1 MSANKDDKQAK
12 SGNEQTPPND
22 NLAKPAKLAR
32 PASASS
38 ANKDRLSIL
47 VVSGRSGSGKT
58 SVLNILED
66 LGYYSID
73 NLPLSLVPEAAQ
85 RLVCDS
91 GIKRVALGV
100 DIRTPRAD
108 LSNFVATH
116 DVLKQTYGEEA
127 VTVIYVTAQEDI
139 LVARF
144 NATRRIHPLMVQDSK
159 GVENTVDNLPAAI
172 EKESQLLQP
181 IFKQAD
187 LKIDTSMLN
196 IHQLKERLRD
206 YVGAD
211 NQIAIN
217 LLSFGFKYGSPIDA
231 DFVFDVRILPNPHWN
246 PKLQAATGLDAEVA
260 EFFADYPEVAEMTE
274 DIATF
279 LSRWLPDFLH
289 NNRHTVTVAIGCTG
303 GKHRSVFITKHLQD
317 KLSASLPK
325 GLTVTAK
332 HREKH
337 RW

>member
-1 MSANKDDKQAK
+1 MKVNQDANNAQSELIDCNESVADK
-12 SGNEQTPPND
+12 
-22 NLAKPAKLAR
+22 
-32 PASASS
+32 
-38 ANKDRLSIL
+38 LSIL

-66 LGYYSID
+66 LGFYSID

-85 RLVCDS
+85 KLVCDS
-91 GIKRVALGV
+91 GIKRIALGV

-108 LSNFVATH
+108 LSNFADIH
-116 DVLKQTYGEEA
+116 ECLKEKYGEEA
-127 VTVIYVTAQEDI
+127 VTVMYVTAQEET

-144 NATRRIHPLMVQDSK
+144 NATRRIHPLMVLDTKSI
-159 GVENTVDNLPAAI
+159 ENNVNNLPAAI
-172 EKESQLLQP
+172 EKEIQMLQP
-181 IFKQAD
+181 IFKHAD
-187 LKIDTSMLN
+187 IKIDTSMLN
-196 IHQLKERLRD
+196 IHQLKERLRN
-206 YVGAD
+206 YVGVD
-211 NQIAIN
+211 NQIVIN

-246 PKLQAATGLDAEVA
+246 PSLRAATGLDAEVGV
-260 EFFADYPEVAEMTE
+260 FFADYPEVAEMTE

-279 LSRWLPDFLH
+279 LNRWLPDFLH

-317 KLSASLPK
+317 RLQDSLPE
-325 GLTVTAK
+325 GLTVMAK

>member
-1 MSANKDDKQAK
+1 MQANQDTHNAQSKLTGSNESVGDK
-12 SGNEQTPPND
+12 
-22 NLAKPAKLAR
+22 
-32 PASASS
+32 
-38 ANKDRLSIL
+38 LSIL

-66 LGYYSID
+66 LGFYSID

-85 RLVCDS
+85 KLVCDS
-91 GIKRVALGV
+91 GIKRIALGV

-108 LSNFVATH
+108 LSNFDAIH
-116 DVLKQTYGEEA
+116 DSLKQTYGEEA
-127 VTVIYVTAQEDI
+127 VTVMYVTAQEET

-144 NATRRIHPLMVQDSK
+144 NATRRIHPLMVLDTK
-159 GVENTVDNLPAAI
+159 GVENNVYNLPAAI
-172 EKESQLLQP
+172 EKEIQLLQP
-181 IFKQAD
+181 IFKHAD
-187 LKIDTSMLN
+187 IKIDTSMLN

-206 YVGAD
+206 YVGVD
-211 NQIAIN
+211 NQIVIN

-246 PKLQAATGLDAEVA
+246 PTLRSATGLDAEVGA
-260 EFFADYPEVAEMTE
+260 FFADYPEVAEMTA

-279 LSRWLPDFLH
+279 LNRWLPDFLH

-317 KLSASLPK
+317 RLQNSLPE
-325 GLTVTAK
+325 GLTVTAT

>member
-1 MSANKDDKQAK
+1 MQVNQDTHNAQSKLTD
-12 SGNEQTPPND
+12 SNE
-22 NLAKPAKLAR
+22 
-32 PASASS
+32 SASD
-38 ANKDRLSIL
+38 KLSIL

-66 LGYYSID
+66 LGFYSID

-85 RLVCDS
+85 KLVCDS
-91 GIKRVALGV
+91 GIKRIALGV

-108 LSNFVATH
+108 LSNFDAIH
-116 DVLKQTYGEEA
+116 DSLKQTYGEEA
-127 VTVIYVTAQEDI
+127 VTVMYVTAQEET

-144 NATRRIHPLMVQDSK
+144 NATRRIHPLMVLDTK
-159 GVENTVDNLPAAI
+159 GVENNVYNLPAAI
-172 EKESQLLQP
+172 EKEIQLLQP
-181 IFKQAD
+181 IFKHAD
-187 LKIDTSMLN
+187 IKIDTSMLN

-206 YVGAD
+206 YVGVD
-211 NQIAIN
+211 NQIVIN

-246 PKLQAATGLDAEVA
+246 PTLRSATGLDAEVSA
-260 EFFADYPEVAEMTE
+260 FFADYPEVAEMTG

-279 LSRWLPDFLH
+279 LNRWLPDFLH

-317 KLSASLPK
+317 RLQNSLPE

>member
-1 MSANKDDKQAK
+1 MKVNQDANNAQAK
-12 SGNEQTPPND
+12 LIDCNESVAD
-22 NLAKPAKLAR
+22 K
-32 PASASS
+32 
-38 ANKDRLSIL
+38 LSIL

-66 LGYYSID
+66 LGFYSID

-85 RLVCDS
+85 KLVCDS
-91 GIKRVALGV
+91 GIKRIALGV

-108 LSNFVATH
+108 LSNFADIH
-116 DVLKQTYGEEA
+116 ECLKEKYGEEA
-127 VTVIYVTAQEDI
+127 VTVMYVTAQEET

-144 NATRRIHPLMVQDSK
+144 NATRRIHPLMVLDTK
-159 GVENTVDNLPAAI
+159 GIENNVDNLPAAI
-172 EKESQLLQP
+172 EKEIQMLQP
-181 IFKQAD
+181 IFKHAD
-187 LKIDTSMLN
+187 IKIDTSMLN
-196 IHQLKERLRD
+196 IHQLKERLRN
-206 YVGAD
+206 YVGVD
-211 NQIAIN
+211 NQIVIN

-246 PKLQAATGLDAEVA
+246 PSLRAATGLDAEVGT
-260 EFFADYPEVAEMTE
+260 FFADYPEVAEMTE

-279 LSRWLPDFLH
+279 LNRWLPDFLH

-317 KLSASLPK
+317 RLQDSLPE

>member
-1 MSANKDDKQAK
+1 MQVNQGTHNAQSKLTDSNESTGDK
-12 SGNEQTPPND
+12 
-22 NLAKPAKLAR
+22 
-32 PASASS
+32 
-38 ANKDRLSIL
+38 LSIL

-66 LGYYSID
+66 LGFYSID

-85 RLVCDS
+85 KLVCDS
-91 GIKRVALGV
+91 GIKRIALGV

-108 LSNFVATH
+108 LSNFDAIH
-116 DVLKQTYGEEA
+116 DSLKQTYGEEA
-127 VTVIYVTAQEDI
+127 VTVMYVTAQEET

-144 NATRRIHPLMVQDSK
+144 NATRRIHPLMVLDTK
-159 GVENTVDNLPAAI
+159 GVENNVYNLPAAI
-172 EKESQLLQP
+172 EKEIQLLQP
-181 IFKQAD
+181 IFKHAD
-187 LKIDTSMLN
+187 IKIDTSMLN

-206 YVGAD
+206 YVGVD
-211 NQIAIN
+211 NQIVIN

-246 PKLQAATGLDAEVA
+246 PTLRSATGLDAEVGA
-260 EFFADYPEVAEMTE
+260 FFADYPEVAEMTG

-279 LSRWLPDFLH
+279 LNRWLPDFLH

-317 KLSASLPK
+317 RLQNSLPE

>member
-1 MSANKDDKQAK
+1 MQANQDTHNAQSKLTDSNESTGDK
-12 SGNEQTPPND
+12 
-22 NLAKPAKLAR
+22 
-32 PASASS
+32 
-38 ANKDRLSIL
+38 LSIL

-58 SVLNILED
+58 SVLNIFED
-66 LGYYSID
+66 LGFYSID

-85 RLVCDS
+85 KLVCDS
-91 GIKRVALGV
+91 GIKRIALGV

-108 LSNFVATH
+108 LSNFDAIH
-116 DVLKQTYGEEA
+116 DSLKQTYGEEA
-127 VTVIYVTAQEDI
+127 VTVMYVTAQEET

-144 NATRRIHPLMVQDSK
+144 NATRRIHPLMVLDTK
-159 GVENTVDNLPAAI
+159 GVENNVYNLPAAI
-172 EKESQLLQP
+172 EKEIQLLQP
-181 IFKQAD
+181 IFKHAD
-187 LKIDTSMLN
+187 IKIDTSMLN

-206 YVGAD
+206 YVGVD
-211 NQIAIN
+211 NQIVIN

-246 PKLQAATGLDAEVA
+246 PTLRSATGLDAEVGA
-260 EFFADYPEVAEMTE
+260 FFADYPEVAEMTG

-279 LSRWLPDFLH
+279 LNRWLPDFLH

-317 KLSASLPK
+317 RLQNSLPE

>member
-1 MSANKDDKQAK
+1 MQVNQDTHNAQSKLTDSNESTGDK
-12 SGNEQTPPND
+12 
-22 NLAKPAKLAR
+22 
-32 PASASS
+32 
-38 ANKDRLSIL
+38 LSIL

-66 LGYYSID
+66 LGFYSID

-85 RLVCDS
+85 KLVCDS
-91 GIKRVALGV
+91 GIKRIALGV

-108 LSNFVATH
+108 LSNFDAIH
-116 DVLKQTYGEEA
+116 DSLKQTYGEEA
-127 VTVIYVTAQEDI
+127 VTVMYVTAQEET

-144 NATRRIHPLMVQDSK
+144 NATRRIHPLMVLDTK
-159 GVENTVDNLPAAI
+159 GVENNVYNLPAAI
-172 EKESQLLQP
+172 EKEIQLLQP
-181 IFKQAD
+181 IFKHAD
-187 LKIDTSMLN
+187 IKIDTSMLN

-206 YVGAD
+206 YVGVD
-211 NQIAIN
+211 NQIVIN

-246 PKLQAATGLDAEVA
+246 PTLRSATGLDAEVSA
-260 EFFADYPEVAEMTE
+260 FFADYPEVAEMTG

-279 LSRWLPDFLH
+279 LNRWLPDFLH

-317 KLSASLPK
+317 RLQNSLPE
-325 GLTVTAK
+325 GLTVTTK